1 MMKGILHFIFSDLGP
16 WKTWHFS
23 DTKQFTYYTESIAYI
38 LKIKFPNQVL
48 CIKDKLLNELQCIV
62 MKRFILLYKFTLTK
76 KVVSDK
82 DNYVY
87 KHLTNYIIFLVQSV
101 IQGESYHSW
110 ILSNSEIVFRILWRK
125 EIWFKI
131 L

>member
-48 CIKDKLLNELQCIV
+48 CIKDKLLNDRITMYCDETDYITIQV
-62 MKRFILLYKFTLTK
+62 YVDK
-76 KVVSDK
+76 KSSK
-82 DNYVY
+82 
-87 KHLTNYIIFLVQSV
+87 
-101 IQGESYHSW
+101 W
-110 ILSNSEIVFRILWRK
+110 
-125 EIWFKI
+125 
-131 L
+131 